1 MPIQIFIDGSAGT
14 TGLRI
19 VQRLAERA
27 KTEPLTVR
35 MLEGEQRKDLAAR
48 IGRHQPQRRR
58 FPLPAGRRPRAR
70 SCRTSTRPCAC
81 WIPPRRTAPPP
92 AGSTACR
99 SCTARAPR

>member
-48 IGRHQPQRRR
+48 ID
-58 FPLPAGRRPRAR
+58 AINR
-70 SCRTSTRPCAC
+70 SDVAFL
-81 WIPPRRTAPPP
+81 
-92 AGSTACR
+92 
-99 SCTARAPR
+99 